1 MGGWSYFTTS
11 FNNFLQGEK
20 VPKNLDE
27 IKENLE
33 EIQKILEQDAEEAE
47 AGGRMGSYSD
57 GFLQLFFGFSLS
69 PTPPPR
75 H

>member
-20 VPKNLDE
+20 VLKNLDE

-47 AGGRMGSYSD
+47 APD
-57 GFLQLFFGFSLS
+57 APAVQA
-69 PTPPPR
+69 P
-75 H
+75 